1 MVNRE
6 IIKIGMHSGYREKIE
21 EGVFW
26 VLVERHEM
34 DVDQS
39 DCGALVGSPT
49 GEVTKEAVLAQ
60 IFANEIGE
68 PDEYGR
74 FLAVPEFEVIEHDKF
89 VSEIDETCRVLAYAP
104 LECPAF

>member
-1 MVNRE
+1 
-6 IIKIGMHSGYREKIE
+6 MHLKSPWKQFDYADFQ

-26 VLVERHEM
+26 ILVERHEM
-34 DVDQS
+34 DVGES
-39 DCGALVGSPT
+39 DCGTLVGIPT

-68 PDEYGR
+68 PDEYGQ
-74 FLAVPEFEVIEHDKF
+74 FLVVPEIVVIEHDKF
-89 VSEIDETCRVLAYAP
+89 VREIDETCRVIAYAP